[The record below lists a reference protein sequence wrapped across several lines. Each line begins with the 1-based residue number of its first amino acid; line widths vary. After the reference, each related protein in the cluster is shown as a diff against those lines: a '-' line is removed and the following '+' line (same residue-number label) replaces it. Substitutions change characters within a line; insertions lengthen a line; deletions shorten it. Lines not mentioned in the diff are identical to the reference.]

1 MTHRRYVAIGISA
14 FVMAALWLEPTPLV
28 AQNMRKA
35 WSAPRTSD
43 GQPDLQGVWS
53 FATATPLERPQEFAG
68 KEFLTEAEAAE
79 FEAREIR
86 RQSRDLVDPAKGG
99 AGYPSTSQGG
109 VVPYNDFWYERGT
122 KVVPNR
128 RTSLIIDP
136 PDGRR
141 PPLTA
146 EGERRERAFARMRAA
161 RPDSWLDLSLD
172 DRCILGLN
180 SGPPMAPG
188 AYNQNVQL
196 FQTRDYVVLL
206 NEMVHNARVVPMD
219 GRPHGSIRQWAGQSR
234 GRWDRDTL
242 VVDTRNF
249 VGETAFQNGITSAN
263 LHLIERFTRV
273 DEDTLLYQ
281 FTINDPSIW
290 TKPWTAAIPMRKVSD
305 RMYEYACHE
314 GNYSMANMLRGAR
327 MLDKAADAPKK

>member
-1 MTHRRYVAIGISA
+1 MTNRRYVAIGLSA
-14 FVMAALWLEPTPLV
+14 SLMAVLWLEPTALV
-28 AQNMRKA
+28 AQNARKA
-35 WSAPRTSD
+35 WSAPRTPD
-43 GQPDLQGVWS
+43 GQPDLQGVWN
-53 FATATPLERPQEFAG
+53 FATATPLERPHEFAG

-79 FEAREIR
+79 FEAREAR

-99 AGYPSTSQGG
+99 AGYPSASQGG

-122 KVVPNR
+122 RVVPNR

-136 PDGRR
+136 SDGRL
-141 PPLTA
+141 PPLTP
-146 EGERRERAFARMRAA
+146 EGERRERAWARMRAA
-161 RPDSWLDLSLD
+161 RPDSWLDFTVD

-180 SGPPMAPG
+180 SGPPMTPG

-196 FQTRDYVVLL
+196 FQTRDYVVIL

-219 GRPHGSIRQWAGQSR
+219 GRPHGNIHQWAGQSR

-242 VVDTRNF
+242 VVDTRHF
-249 VGETAFQNGITSAN
+249 AGGTAFQNGITTAN
-263 LHLIERFTRV
+263 LHLLERFTRI

-281 FTINDPSIW
+281 FTVNDPSIW

-327 MLDKAADAPKK
+327 TQEKAAEVPKK